1 MNRKRSRIM
10 SRHARWIAAGFAL
23 STAGAAHTQGT
34 GGGAAPAFDTSSQ
47 VYRCMGGAKLPVVY
61 LNIKGGDSF
70 ATTYVNGRLVL
81 MRSGPTGSGARYVA
95 VDEQPGYRWHV
106 KGEVGSLFFLGAEP
120 GARETLVLQDCK
132 VQRQP

>member
-1 MNRKRSRIM
+1 M
-10 SRHARWIAAGFAL
+10 SSPSFVPLVFTALAAL
-23 STAGAAHTQGT
+23 VS
-34 GGGAAPAFDTSSQ
+34 GGACAQSSAASPAFESISQ
-47 VYRCMGGAKLPVVY
+47 VYRCTGGARLPVVY
-61 LNIKGGDSF
+61 LNLQGGDSF

-95 VDEQPGYRWHV
+95 VEGQAGYRWHV